1 MQGASAAMLGAGRLV
16 FVAIGSRVGKV
27 ALFHEMRSVF
37 EYLTHTRD
45 EGPEEHRRNSNCCE
59 AFHSD

>member
-1 MQGASAAMLGAGRLV
+1 MLGAGRLV
-16 FVAIGSRVGKV
+16 FVAVGSRVGKV

-37 EYLTHTRD
+37 EDLTHTRD

-59 AFHSD
+59 AFHAD